1 MVRTDREAVKNEAY
15 GREEGTVR
23 RNSKSSLNIWTTK
36 EECGGGNGEG
46 CGRGCGADKAHTLL
60 QACLCSFFKVN

>member
-23 RNSKSSLNIWTTK
+23 RNSKSSLNIWTDLRIQGRPGRWW
-36 EECGGGNGEG
+36 EWGGVWKGL
-46 CGRGCGADKAHTLL
+46 RRR
-60 QACLCSFFKVN
+60 